1 MKFTIDTENKIIY
14 FKESFTKED
23 IEYIFSILKIE
34 GIDSW
39 KIDMEQPYLNW
50 GIGIPNLTQP
60 IIQPYTFDSPTYY
73 GTTSIVSSSTG
84 SCTEYTA
91 TNTMSFELSEN

>member
-39 KIDMEQPYLNW
+39 KIDMEQPSLNW
-50 GIGIPNLTQP
+50 GIGTPNQ
-60 IIQPYTFDSPTYY
+60 IIQPYTLPYIIDTPTYY
-73 GTTSIVSSSTG
+73 STG
-84 SCTEYTA
+84 TCMA
-91 TNTMSFELSEN
+91 TTMSFELSEN